1 VDCSPIS
8 RRKVDLGH
16 CYDAETS
23 RSIAEEGRAVRQEI
37 SRIKGRREYVGEV
50 LGAEAGSLVEIF
62 DTGIRPTADTAAAQ
76 RFEQL
81 ARQARGSIEYGNME
95 DAKKSISEMRGIF
108 LDEVLKQP
116 GFLVNMFFDLA
127 NERALAV
134 DKGQHGRLVEEG
146 NAMIERN
153 DLNGL
158 RSVLGQM
165 RQNRIPMD
173 PKSSSEAALAGLMK
187 K

>member
-1 VDCSPIS
+1 
-8 RRKVDLGH
+8 
-16 CYDAETS
+16 
-23 RSIAEEGRAVRQEI
+23 
-37 SRIKGRREYVGEV
+37 
-50 LGAEAGSLVEIF
+50 
-62 DTGIRPTADTAAAQ
+62 
-76 RFEQL
+76 
-81 ARQARGSIEYGNME
+81 ME

-116 GFLVNMFFDLA
+116 RFLVNMFFELA

-134 DKGQHGRLVEEG
+134 DKGQHDRLVEEG

-158 RSVLGQM
+158 RAVLGQM

-173 PKSSSEAALAGLMK
+173 PKSSPEAALAGLMK